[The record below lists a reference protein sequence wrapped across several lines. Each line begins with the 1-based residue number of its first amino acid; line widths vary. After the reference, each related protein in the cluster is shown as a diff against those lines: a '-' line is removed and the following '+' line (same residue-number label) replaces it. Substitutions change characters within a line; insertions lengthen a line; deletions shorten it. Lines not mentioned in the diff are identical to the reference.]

1 MSERREQLA
10 QSLTVVRRRI
20 AAAARASGRDASSV
34 TLIVVTKTFPASDLE
49 LLAELGVTD
58 VGENRHPEAR
68 DKAAEVAARLTWHF
82 VGALQT
88 NKARAVAR
96 YADMVHSVDRD
107 RIIDALSDGACH
119 AGRDIGCLVQVSLD
133 PPDASAGR
141 AGAPPD
147 EVPALAARVAAA
159 EGLTL
164 RGVMAVAPQAADP
177 ATAFAQLAVVAA
189 AVRAAHPTATA
200 VSAGMSDD
208 LEAAVA
214 AGATHVRIG
223 RSILGERPPLR

>member
-1 MSERREQLA
+1 MTDRREQLA
-10 QSLTVVRRRI
+10 QSLAAVRRRI
-20 AAAARASGRDASSV
+20 AAAAGAAGRDASSI
-34 TLIVVTKTFPASDLE
+34 TLIVVTKTFPASDVE
-49 LLAELGVTD
+49 LLAELGITD
-58 VGENRHPEAR
+58 VGENRHPEAQ
-68 DKAAEVAARLTWHF
+68 DKAAEVTAGVTWHF

-96 YADMVHSVDRD
+96 YADMVHSVDRE
-107 RIIDALSDGACH
+107 RLVDALSDGANR
-119 AGRDIGCLVQVSLD
+119 AGRDIDCLVQVSLD
-133 PPDASAGR
+133 PPDAAAGR

-177 ATAFAQLAVVAA
+177 ATAFARLASVAA
-189 AVRAAHPTATA
+189 AVRAAHPAATA

-223 RSILGERPPLR
+223 RAILGERPPLG